1 MVERYGAPLDSVYG
15 ALASSVRRD
24 LLDSLREGPASVTAL
39 AAPFDISLAAVA
51 KHIDVL
57 EAAHLASKTPVG
69 RTRLVGLEPSPLV
82 AARDWLETYRA
93 FWEERLDALEAHL
106 VSERRR

>member
-1 MVERYGAPLDSVYG
+1 
-15 ALASSVRRD
+15 
-24 LLDSLREGPASVTAL
+24 
-39 AAPFDISLAAVA
+39 
-51 KHIDVL
+51 
-57 EAAHLASKTPVG
+57 
-69 RTRLVGLEPSPLV
+69 VGLEPSPLV